1 MTNQTPATVFKSQL
15 AKINDTY
22 MPQIETQLRGNGIH
36 MTEYQRTVVIN
47 AISAINETLSKEGL
61 KISEIDQ
68 SNITQTLMNVAALQ
82 LNAMAT
88 PREVYFI
95 TRNQPRGK
103 GKNAPK
109 VKVIEM
115 GIEGDGNDALLSR
128 FGRNVKTVHRHWEVR
143 ENDDFTY
150 PGYAGIDVTPPT
162 WGPKGTGKVVRVV
175 YPIEY
180 IDGHVEYFIAER
192 EDVKAN
198 LIAHII
204 NNSMYNGMG
213 VINDTFKASFDE
225 KKKIAAKKDEVKKRI
240 SDLTLDQILEDP
252 EVNEFGLI
260 SPAWKDPQSQETMLV
275 RKMRNRI
282 VKKIPKDF
290 SNAYIQSAVESVED
304 DFNELQYLRKE
315 AEIIEEVEQ
324 NANKEI
330 LEPTKIPENTK
341 IVNTETGEITSEPW
355 QAADLDERNFDEKI
369 ADGTITP
376 VGEDDPY

>member
-1 MTNQTPATVFKSQL
+1 MTNQIPTVFKSQL

-22 MPQIETQLRGNGIH
+22 MPQIESQLRGNGIN
-36 MTEYQRTVVIN
+36 MTEYQRTVTIN

-61 KISEIDQ
+61 TISEIDQ

-95 TRNQPRGK
+95 TRNQSRGK
-103 GKNAPK
+103 AKNAPK

-115 GIEGDGNDALLSR
+115 GIEGDGNDAILSR

-143 ENDDFTY
+143 EGDSFTY
-150 PGYAGIDVTPPT
+150 PKHVGLDLTPPT
-162 WGPKGTGKVVRVV
+162 WEQTGKGKVIRVV

-180 IDGHVEYFIAER
+180 SDGQVEYFIAER

-213 VINDTFKASFDE
+213 VTNDTYNASFDE
-225 KKKIAAKKDEVKKRI
+225 KKKITAKKVEMKKRI
-240 SDLTLDQILEDP
+240 SDLTLDQILEDK

-290 SNAYIQSAVESVED
+290 SNAYIQSVVESFED
-304 DFNELQYLRKE
+304 DFNERQYLRKE

-330 LEPTKIPENTK
+330 LDPPQISENTK
-341 IVNTETGEITSEPW
+341 TVNAETGEITSEPW
-355 QAADLDERNFDEKI
+355 QAADLDERNFDEKV

-376 VGEDDPY
+376 IGEDDPY

>member
-1 MTNQTPATVFKSQL
+1 MTNQTPTVFKSQL

-22 MPQIETQLRGNGIH
+22 MPQIESQLRGNGIN
-36 MTEYQRTVVIN
+36 MTEYQRTVTIN
-47 AISAINETLSKEGL
+47 AISAINELLSKEGL
-61 KISEIDQ
+61 NIGEIDQ
-68 SNITQTLMNVAALQ
+68 SNVTQTLMNVAALQ

-103 GKNAPK
+103 GKSAPK
-109 VKVIEM
+109 AKVIEM
-115 GIEGDGNDALLSR
+115 GIEGDGNDAILSR

-143 ENDDFTY
+143 EDDDFTY
-150 PGYAGIDVTPPT
+150 PGYSGIEVTPPT

-180 IDGHVEYFIAER
+180 NDGQVEYFIAER

-213 VINDTFKASFDE
+213 ITNDTYNATFDE
-225 KKKIAAKKDEVKKRI
+225 KKKIAAKKDEMKKRI
-240 SDLTLDQILEDP
+240 SDLTLDKILEDP
-252 EVNEFGLI
+252 EINEFGLI
-260 SPAWKDPQSQETMLV
+260 SPAWKDPQSQETMLI

-290 SNAYIQSAVESVED
+290 SNAYVQSIAESTED
-304 DFNELQYLRKE
+304 DFNERQYLRKE

-324 NANKEI
+324 NANQEV
-330 LEPTKIPENTK
+330 LDPPRVTQTTNV
-341 IVNTETGEITSEPW
+341 VNTETGEITSEPW
-355 QAADLDERNFDEKI
+355 QAADVDERNFDEKV
-369 ADGTITP
+369 ADGTIEP
-376 VGEDDPY
+376 IGEDDPY

>member
-22 MPQIETQLRGNGIH
+22 MPQIETQLRGNGIQ

-47 AISAINETLSKEGL
+47 AISAINEMLTKEGL
-61 KISEIDQ
+61 TVNDIDQ
-68 SNITQTLMNVAALQ
+68 SNVTQTLMNVAALQ

-95 TRNQPRGK
+95 KRKQ
-103 GKNAPK
+103 KNK
-109 VKVIEM
+109 NGTEIQIVEM
-115 GIEGDGNDALLSR
+115 GIEGDGNDAILSR

-143 ENDDFTY
+143 ENDDFTF
-150 PGYAGIDVTPPT
+150 PGYAGLEVTPPS
-162 WGPKGTGKVVRVV
+162 WGPKGTGKVIRVV

-180 IDGHVEYFIAER
+180 NDGQVDYFISER

-198 LIAHII
+198 LVAHMF
-204 NNSMYNGMG
+204 NNLMWDKS
-213 VINDTFKASFDE
+213 KATKKEKIKEFADSHSLDE
-225 KKKIAAKKDEVKKRI
+225 I
-240 SDLTLDQILEDP
+240 LDSKEMQELG
-252 EVNEFGLI
+252 NI
-260 SPAWKDPQSQETMLV
+260 SPAWKDPQSRETMIV

-304 DFNELQYLRKE
+304 DFNERQYLRKE

-324 NANKEI
+324 NANKEV
-330 LEPTKIPENTK
+330 LEPTKIPENTRM
-341 IVNTETGEITSEPW
+341 VNTETGEITSESW
-355 QAADLDERNFDEKI
+355 QTADLDERNFDEKI
-369 ADGTITP
+369 ADGTISP